1 MTERE
6 LAILDE
12 LKRLDEQVHE
22 LGDEMVRFSTI
33 VRNGERIEEVV
44 EA

>member
-22 LGDEMVRFSTI
+22 LEDCWVSFTTI